1 MLIFLYGQDTY
12 RSREELK
19 GIIKKQ
25 EKASLNWFNFVRI
38 DTSDK
43 ETKVFEQIRQTTNT
57 VSMFGSR
64 KLIIIENI
72 FLIDEELQGSVLE
85 FLKQKNLE
93 TNKDIIIVFWSE
105 EVNKQSN
112 LFKFLKTRVECQEF
126 IFLKGYQLRSWI
138 KDYIKE
144 QKGKIENSAIEKLIE
159 YVGSDLWRI
168 TNEINKL
175 LNYDKLIKLENIELL
190 VKPEIDLKI
199 FNLIDAMGYKNKNK
213 ALKLFKQ
220 YLEKGENE
228 NYVLSMFIYQI
239 RNLIKVKTY
248 EFRREL
254 SANLHANKL
263 GMHPYVFQKSRDQAK
278 NFSFEELKKIY
289 HRLLAIDLDIKT
301 GKTDATT
308 ALELFLA
315 KL

>member
-1 MLIFLYGQDTY
+1 MIIFLYGQDSY
-12 RSREELK
+12 RSREEVRK
-19 GIIKKQ
+19 IIEDYKK
-25 EKASLNWFNFVRI
+25 ANLDWFDFVRI

-72 FLIDEELQGSVLE
+72 FLIDEELQESVLE

-93 TNKDIIIVFWSE
+93 TNRDIIIVFWSE
-105 EVNKQSN
+105 EVDKQNN
-112 LFKFLKTRVECQEF
+112 LFKFLKTRAKCQEF

-159 YVGSDLWRI
+159 YIGNDLWRM

-175 LNYDKLIKLENIELL
+175 LNYSKTIKLEDVELL
-190 VKPEIDLKI
+190 VKPEIDLNI
-199 FNLIDAMGYKNKNK
+199 FEMVDALGQKNK
-213 ALKLFKQ
+213 ARVLKLFNQ
-220 YLEKGENE
+220 HIEKGEDE
-228 NYVLSMFIYQI
+228 FYLLSMFIYQI
-239 RNLIKVKTY
+239 RNLIKVK
-248 EFRREL
+248 
-254 SANLHANKL
+254 AGGKL
-263 GMHPYVFQKSRDQAK
+263 DMRYFVIQKSREQAK

-289 HRLLAIDLDIKT
+289 RRLLAIDLDIKT
-301 GKTDATT
+301 GRTDATT

>member
-1 MLIFLYGQDTY
+1 MIIFLYGQDTY
-12 RSREELK
+12 RSRGELRK
-19 GIIKKQ
+19 IIEDYKK
-25 EKASLNWFNFVRI
+25 ANLDWFDFVRI

-72 FLIDEELQGSVLE
+72 FLIDEELQESVLE
-85 FLKQKNLE
+85 FLRYKNLE

-105 EVNKQSN
+105 EVDKQNN
-112 LFKFLKTRVECQEF
+112 LFKFFKTKAKCQEF
-126 IFLKGYQLRSWI
+126 GPLKGVQLRNWI
-138 KDYIKE
+138 KNYVSE
-144 QKGKIENSAIEKLIE
+144 QDGKIETQALDKLIE
-159 YVGSDLWRI
+159 YVGSDLWR
-168 TNEINKL
+168 TNNEINKL
-175 LNYDKLIKLENIELL
+175 VSYKMGDVRRPTSQAISIVDVELL
-190 VKPEIDLKI
+190 IRPEIDLKI

-239 RNLIKVKTY
+239 RNLIKVK
-248 EFRREL
+248 
-254 SANLHANKL
+254 AGGKL
-263 GMHPYVFQKSRDQAK
+263 DMRYFVIQKSREQAK

-289 HRLLAIDLDIKT
+289 RRLLAIDLDIKT
-301 GKTDATT
+301 GRTDTTT
-308 ALELFLA
+308 ALELFLTA
-315 KL
+315 L

>member
-1 MLIFLYGQDTY
+1 M
-12 RSREELK
+12 RK
-19 GIIKKQ
+19 IIEDYKKVN
-25 EKASLNWFNFVRI
+25 LDWFDFVRI

-43 ETKVFEQIRQTTNT
+43 AYSPGAQPLGETKIFEQIRQTTNT

-72 FLIDEELQGSVLE
+72 FLIDEELQESVLE

-105 EVNKQSN
+105 EVDKQSN
-112 LFKFLKTRVECQEF
+112 LFKFLKTRAECQEF

-263 GMHPYVFQKSRDQAK
+263 GMHPYVFQKTRQQVK